1 MVERMRSK
9 VPNVTFVAFPSRPEN
24 LAGNTAS
31 PIYVWKWT
39 CQLLLNP
46 DPANNRN
53 RLFERV
59 LAWQSPWQSVFI
71 PQFQHRTL

>member
-9 VPNVTFVAFPSRPEN
+9 VPNVTFVGFPSRPEN
-24 LAGNTAS
+24 LAGNTAA
-31 PIYVWKWT
+31 PIHVWNWT

-46 DPANNRN
+46 DPANDPN
-53 RLFERV
+53 RLFGRV
-59 LAWQSPWQSVFI
+59 LARQSPWQSVFI